1 MHHASK
7 SKAFKVSLQ
16 LNPFTG
22 MCTQL
27 VRVHPVHWEESWG
40 RASLSHA
47 HVLLCL
53 ARHMRAC
60 DAGVNGCAAGIRGG
74 VCAYWHVTWCLRAH
88 SARFRRPRRAW
99 SGRVGVAACCQ
110 RPAARA
116 RRLFCNEIYNYNCK
130 LTLSSGPESRSY
142 GISINYRFN
151 LRPMSTVRTIDH
163 MIDSGSRQGYES
175 NNIAGRERPLWNMP
189 QLGWSIVSV
198 KYTLYYVGNN

>member
-7 SKAFKVSLQ
+7 SKAFEVSSQ

-40 RASLSHA
+40 RASRSHA

-53 ARHMRAC
+53 ARHMRGVNESG
-60 DAGVNGCAAGIRGG
+60 AGVCVHIG
-74 VCAYWHVTWCLRAH
+74 TWRDVYGH
-88 SARFRRPRRAW
+88 SAGFRRAGGEAAASCGRLVSLCPR
-99 SGRVGVAACCQ
+99 
-110 RPAARA
+110 PARA

-189 QLGWSIVSV
+189 RPGWSIVSV
-198 KYTLYYVGNN
+198 KYTLYNVGNN